1 MKVYKRVLLLLI
13 ITVILSSCGAIPTLP
28 PLDST
33 VIIRTP
39 NITAIAPRVTSTDVG
54 LGFTLEPN
62 TPAATSTADSLPP
75 SETVFP
81 SPTDVDPTSTPTPG
95 ATATST
101 ATPTATATSTPDPTF
116 TPTPVPYTLQLMN
129 PYYLTNFTHVD
140 LGCDWMGVAGQI
152 FDKDGLVQK
161 VILIKAGGDILG
173 TPIVEEMTMPLAE
186 SEIDLAYG
194 PGGYELTLAN
204 SPADTEDTIWIQLYN
219 LAGDPLSEKIYLTT
233 YDDCLKN
240 LILMNF
246 IEQ

>member
-39 NITAIAPRVTSTDVG
+39 NITANVPLVTSTDVG
-54 LGFTLEPN
+54 LGITLEPN
-62 TPAATSTADSLPP
+62 TP
-75 SETVFP
+75 TV
-81 SPTDVDPTSTPTPG
+81 VDPTSTSTDVVESPTPG

-101 ATPTATATSTPDPTF
+101 TAPTATATSTPEPTF
-116 TPTPVPYTLQLMN
+116 TPTLVPYTLQLLN

-161 VILIKAGGDILG
+161 VILGKAGGDILG

-219 LAGDPLSEKIYLTT
+219 LAGNPLSEKIYLTT

>member
-1 MKVYKRVLLLLI
+1 
-13 ITVILSSCGAIPTLP
+13 VILSSCGAIPTLP

-39 NITAIAPRVTSTDVG
+39 NITSNPSSATQPGVG
-54 LGFTLEPN
+54 VEP
-62 TPAATSTADSLPP
+62 
-75 SETVFP
+75 
-81 SPTDVDPTSTPTPG
+81 
-95 ATATST
+95 TATST
-101 ATPTATATSTPDPTF
+101 ATPTAKATYTPEPTF
-116 TPTPVPYTLQLMN
+116 TSTPVPYTLQLMN

-152 FDKDGLVQK
+152 FNKDGLVQK
-161 VILIKAGGDILG
+161 EILIKAGGDIHG
-173 TPIVEEMTMPLAE
+173 AAIVEDMTMPLAE

-194 PGGYELTLAN
+194 PGGYELTLAL

-219 LAGDPLSEKIYLTT
+219 LAGDPLSEKVHLTT

-240 LILMNF
+240 LILINF

>member
-1 MKVYKRVLLLLI
+1 MKVYIRILCLLFF
-13 ITVILSSCGAIPTLP
+13 TVILSSCGAIPTLP

-39 NITAIAPRVTSTDVG
+39 YITSIPASTTQPGGGVESTAKPVTSTPGV
-54 LGFTLEPN
+54 
-62 TPAATSTADSLPP
+62 
-75 SETVFP
+75 TVSP
-81 SPTDVDPTSTPTPG
+81 SPTTVEPTGTPIEVKESPTPG
-95 ATATST
+95 PTATST
-101 ATPTATATSTPDPTF
+101 ATPTATATNTPEPTF
-116 TPTPVPYTLQLMN
+116 TSTPVPYTLQLMN

-152 FDKDGLVQK
+152 FNKGGLVQK
-161 VILIKAGGDILG
+161 EILIKAGGNIHG
-173 TPIVEEMTMPLAE
+173 AAIVEDMTMPLAE

-194 PGGYELTLAN
+194 PGGYELTLAL
-204 SPADTEDTIWIQLYN
+204 SPADTKDTIWIQLYN
-219 LAGDPLSEKIYLTT
+219 LAGDPLSEKIHLTT